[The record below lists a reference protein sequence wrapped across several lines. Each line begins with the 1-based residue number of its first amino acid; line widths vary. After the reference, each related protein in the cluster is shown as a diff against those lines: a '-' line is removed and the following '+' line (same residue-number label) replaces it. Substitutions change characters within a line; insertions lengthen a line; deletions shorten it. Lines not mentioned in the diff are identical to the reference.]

1 MIELVIDSRRRDLGG
16 FEVGRVL
23 PFAKRRMV
31 GPFVFFDHMGPV
43 DMPAGVPRSTDVRPH
58 PHIGLSTVTYLFE
71 GEILHRD
78 SLGSTQAIRPGEVN
92 WMTAGQG
99 IVHSERTDPTLL
111 SQSRR
116 AHGLQAWVA
125 LPEADEEIE
134 PAFAHHPEADLPSY
148 ETGGLWARLI
158 AGSAYGVAAKVKTHS
173 PLYYIHWELKAG
185 TRCAPPE
192 GYPENA
198 LYVVRGEIEVEGRT
212 FHAGQMLVLSG
223 NQRPTVTAITDAT
236 VAALGGEPVGPR
248 HIWWNLVSSSSER
261 IEQAKADWAAGRMT
275 LPPGD
280 DQEFIPLPEDLPPPA
295 AQPL

>member
-1 MIELVIDSRRRDLGG
+1 MIDLVIDARRKDLGG
-16 FEVGRVL
+16 FEVGRIL

-31 GPFVFFDHMGPV
+31 GPFIFLDHMGPAAFA
-43 DMPAGVPRSTDVRPH
+43 PGEGINVRPH

-125 LPEADEEIE
+125 LPEADEETD

>member
-1 MIELVIDSRRRDLGG
+1 MIDLVIDARRKDLGG
-16 FEVGRVL
+16 FEVGRIL

-31 GPFVFFDHMGPV
+31 GPFIFLDHMGPAAFA
-43 DMPAGVPRSTDVRPH
+43 PGEGINVRPH